1 MTIRPLAR
9 LLALP
14 LFLAFASLNLGACPT
29 SINSPVSSAPAVQ
42 TAAATFGEV
51 QVADEIIRRLR
62 RLGLNFNRARI
73 PRPYDPE
80 GELC

>member
-1 MTIRPLAR
+1 VTIRLLAR

-14 LFLAFASLNLGACPT
+14 IVFASLNVAACPT
-29 SINSPVSSAPAVQ
+29 SINSPVSSSPAVQ
-42 TAAATFGEV
+42 TAAAPTGEV